1 MNTLSYTWQVFKG
14 AISSFFEDQ
23 CVRYSAA
30 ISFFALFSL
39 APMILIAVQVAGFLA
54 EDVDFQQ
61 QVIDQFSELV
71 GNQGAQGVSMLMESL
86 EDEEASSIQIIIGA
100 FVLLFSATSIF
111 IQLQT
116 SFNNIYSVRVKE
128 GKGILKQF
136 LSRLISLG
144 MILSLGFIMI
154 TSLIIDSAIRML
166 ENYIGYVSQDLT
178 AAILIAL
185 QYLILVGLVYLVIY
199 SLFNF
204 LPDVDIKKEFKVKG
218 SIAITLF
225 LIIGKFGIGW
235 YIGNSQFS
243 ELGGASASIIVLM
256 VWIYYSSLILFFG
269 AELIK
274 SMARISDTE
283 LTPRRFAIRVK
294 SVEVEKDT

>member
-1 MNTLSYTWQVFKG
+1 MEILLVTWRVFKG
-14 AISSFFEDQ
+14 AVSNFLEDQ

-30 ISFFALFSL
+30 LSFFALFSL

-54 EDVDFQQ
+54 EDVDFQK
-61 QVIDQFSELV
+61 QVIDQFSQLV
-71 GNQGAQGVSMLMESL
+71 GTQGAQGVEMLMATL
-86 EDEEASSIQIIIGA
+86 EDEDASRVQIIVGA
-100 FVLLFSATSIF
+100 AILLFSATSIF

-128 GKGILKQF
+128 GKGILKQ
-136 LSRLISLG
+136 LVSRLISLG

-154 TSLIIDSAIRML
+154 TSLIIDSIIRML
-166 ENYIGYVSQDLT
+166 ESYIGIVFQDLT
-178 AAILIAL
+178 SVLLIAI
-185 QYLILVGLVYLVIY
+185 QYSVLFGLVYVVIY

-204 LPDVDIKKEFKVKG
+204 LPDVEIKRQFKIAG
-218 SIAITLF
+218 SITITL
-225 LIIGKFGIGW
+225 LLSIGKFGIGW

-269 AELIK
+269 AEIIK
-274 SMARISDTE
+274 SMALVSNTQ
-283 LTPRRFAIRVK
+283 LPPRRFAVRIR
-294 SVEVEKDT
+294 SIEVDQED